1 MVKSLILAVLTV
13 GLVQPA
19 LAGKTGKAKVSTVKV
34 GSKDGGVAGKLDTA
48 LKDAGISGITFKD
61 VLIPDDSNLIGDMT
75 ASLTRLDN
83 VVRADASNVAGD
95 GNTQSL
101 IDKLNSVLGNA
112 QKLYDARESS
122 VEAVTAAA
130 GSIETLPMTAI
141 NWVASALSKDTDG
154 TPEIPQESALQ
165 MLEALDNFSA
175 KMDEESYLAL
185 VTRAEELSA
194 DKKGARDILGCRQ

>member
-101 IDKLNSVLGNA
+101 IDKLNSVLG
-112 QKLYDARESS
+112 
-122 VEAVTAAA
+122 
-130 GSIETLPMTAI
+130 
-141 NWVASALSKDTDG
+141 
-154 TPEIPQESALQ
+154 
-165 MLEALDNFSA
+165 